1 MNQDIKPNSRK
12 SDLRLIALI
21 FGSVFALF
29 LILTV
34 LFVLTFKSK
43 GTIFNAAN
51 PVKLFSSLM
60 SKYVD
65 TPTPSYIYSEPSKT
79 YTNTTESTSTS
90 ESSDYYYTN
99 EPTPAPTKSDY
110 IYDSNINLWNTE
122 SSCIVYTI
130 KSPADVASTGCYSQ
144 DDYTKLTQYVSNY
157 QSAKYQ
163 KEWAETGMDITCDDK
178 EFFKDACSDYRK
190 ALDKSEA
197 DITKYKPLILELIKK
212 GK

>member
-1 MNQDIKPNSRK
+1 MDQNIKPNSRK

-43 GTIFNAAN
+43 GSIFNAAN
-51 PVKLFSSLM
+51 PVKLFSYLM
-60 SKYVD
+60 RKYVD
-65 TPTPSYIYSEPSKT
+65 TPAPSYIYSDPSNA
-79 YTNTTESTSTS
+79 YTNTTNSTSTS
-90 ESSDYYYTN
+90 ESYDYYYTN
-99 EPTPAPTKSDY
+99 EPTLVPTKADHY
-110 IYDSNINLWNTE
+110 YDPE
-122 SSCIVYTI
+122 PACITYTI
-130 KSPADVASTGCYSQ
+130 KSPSDVASTGCYSQ
-144 DDYTKLTQYVSNY
+144 DDYNKLTQFVSNY

-163 KEWAETGMDITCDDK
+163 KEWAETGIDITCDDK
-178 EFFKDACSDYRK
+178 EFFKEACSEYRK

-197 DITKYKPLILELIKK
+197 DITKYKSLILELIKK